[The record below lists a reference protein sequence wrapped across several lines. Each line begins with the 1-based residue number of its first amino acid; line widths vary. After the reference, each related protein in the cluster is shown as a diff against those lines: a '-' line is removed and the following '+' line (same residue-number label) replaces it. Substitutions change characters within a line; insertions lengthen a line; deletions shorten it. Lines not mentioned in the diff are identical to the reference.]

1 MWKTDIIDSYGP
13 LFPHSKPLKFKFNLE
28 LHHVWFLL
36 VTRRLET

>member
-1 MWKTDIIDSYGP
+1 MDIIDSYGS
-13 LFPHSKPLKFKFNLE
+13 LFPYPKSPKFKFNLE